1 MWSLWSLD
9 EEVQVNKCNLFSLK
23 DNYIKSYDMLGEERI
38 LVIYE
43 EQSTLEIENIWM
55 PRSM

>member
-9 EEVQVNKCNLFSLK
+9 EEVQENKCNLFSLK
-23 DNYIKSYDMLGEERI
+23 DNCIKSYDSLRDESI
-38 LVIYE
+38 CVIYE

-55 PRSM
+55 LRSM

>member
-23 DNYIKSYDMLGEERI
+23 DNCIKSYDMLRDESI

-43 EQSTLEIENIWM
+43 EQSTLEIANIWM